1 MTPSNKQLIIFAGPS
16 ASGKSH
22 LINRLLNNANQPL
35 KANLLQQL
43 NLQSE
48 LKIGKLNIERL
59 TNKSKML
66 QKSKK
71 MMKDAYI
78 VHFDLTS
85 RNQRKRREQLKEIA
99 FEYKS
104 LAVVTLEP
112 AFKIWNKRMSDR
124 IKNNFLG
131 MPLTQAFWIHIL
143 SLINQKH
150 ARSLFNSVYSEW
162 NLFLD
167 QTPIRERL
175 YFNDETSQFQSKPTK
190 RVMSA
195 P

>member
-1 MTPSNKQLIIFAGPS
+1 
-16 ASGKSH
+16 
-22 LINRLLNNANQPL
+22 
-35 KANLLQQL
+35 
-43 NLQSE
+43 
-48 LKIGKLNIERL
+48 
-59 TNKSKML
+59 
-66 QKSKK
+66 
-71 MMKDAYI
+71 MKDAYI

-85 RNQRKRREQLKEIA
+85 RNQKKRREQLKEIA
-99 FEYKS
+99 LEYKL

-112 AFKIWNKRMSDR
+112 AFKTWNKRMSDR

>member
-1 MTPSNKQLIIFAGPS
+1 VTPSNKQLIIFAGPS
-16 ASGKSH
+16 ASGKTH
-22 LINRLLNNANQPL
+22 LINRLLNNENQTL

-66 QKSKK
+66 RKSKK

-85 RNQRKRREQLKEIA
+85 RNQKKRREQLKEIA
-99 FEYKS
+99 LEYKL

-112 AFKIWNKRMSDR
+112 AFKTWNKRMSDR